1 MRHKLFSYWTFYIIS
16 SQSPYQKITFGND
29 YWKMFGNGLNKI
41 LYVILRKKNRS
52 LVMWTRLYFFKV
64 DKAQYERNLF
74 SGTSDDS
81 YLNILKRFTNW
92 NLKIEI
98 LKPSGAKILL
108 SENKFTLLATESMSV
123 TYQHPSPTSMWTTDE
138 FYCWNGS

>member
-41 LYVILRKKNRS
+41 LYVSLGKLNRS
-52 LVMWTRLYFFKV
+52 LLMWIRLYFFKV

-92 NLKIEI
+92 NFKILE
-98 LKPSGAKILL
+98 PSGAKILL
-108 SENKFTLLATESMSV
+108 SENKLTSLATESMSV
-123 TYQHPSPTSMWTTDE
+123 TDQHLSPTSMWTTDH
-138 FYCWNGS
+138 CWNGL